1 MENSTKTYLVGKG
14 AKTLVGNNV
23 PQNSLDISKSATQIY
38 HIVPSCAYIINN
50 TDGTAAPQEFSF
62 FLFKNENDA
71 ILDVTKQT
79 EFLIQYTVGE
89 TSGEF
94 KMTSN
99 KLKEAEFPYKL
110 SEVTSFV
117 VQAKHNNIIA
127 ATFNI
132 ACVSEKSGTVV
143 PGADGKD
150 GITVYAVPGFVSFQS
165 NEDGIV
171 DLSKNEDK
179 KEVQIIAYRGS
190 KPVASAIKNITAT
203 HCEVEQI
210 TGIEN
215 RFRFKSIAQHSIDI
229 TIPDSGTITKE
240 ISYTSGQVDI
250 EVLVEG
256 IKCKLTV
263 PFSVDNTV
271 LYTSFYTR
279 TDRQLQ
285 SVFTEYRKTQ
295 KDVATTWTNIQQ
307 AAERIDASANQIK
320 TDSEKMKK
328 NYSEIKIKADG
339 ITQTVEQKIS
349 DLDKTYDQY
358 QNDFSQF
365 KEDPFGF
372 VFSANTEIKTSD
384 ESIKKFNSIFEMT
397 SSHTALYGM
406 KDGLE
411 KVGIYLYTDPPK
423 IQFKADVIEAIA
435 GQVSTTGNITAKSLT
450 TIDENEQ
457 DPPVINIEN
466 GLLTA
471 YSTKSRFDAKEKANL
486 VFGLNNNKDKKFQ
499 FEYYDDK
506 GNLVWALGP
515 MGLIQYIISGQLQR
529 KKSFWVFDLKSGYI
543 GDDGTIQEGSA
554 IGGGNFYFI
563 DTGESDLSG
572 VGNNIIDT
580 NQNAGL
586 ITCFQYVAPTL
597 QGQITNDSQFNLTKE
612 QAEKYNYYWFY
623 SCSPEYT
630 ENNLYEWDLSK
641 NNVDL
646 GNEKKSEWKV
656 RILGSE
662 VTQGTGNIQMHV
674 FVEDGVKWALSTPIT
689 KVVGLKKYTVEI
701 GSKQILSIKSKPTG
715 QDDCFEPITKD
726 CIIYK
731 NSVTKSDMPSQT
743 I

>member
-256 IKCKLTV
+256 ITCKLTV

-279 TDRQLQ
+279 TDQELRDVHTKYEATKDYVEKTWSEIQKTAEKIDL
-285 SVFTEYRKTQ
+285 SVG
-295 KDVATTWTNIQQ
+295 
-307 AAERIDASANQIK
+307 QIK
-320 TDSEKMKK
+320 TDSEEMKK
-328 NYSEIKIKADG
+328 NYSNIEVKADS
-339 ITQTVEQKIS
+339 ITQTVKQEIKE
-349 DLDKTYDQY
+349 LDDRYETY
-358 QNDFSQF
+358 QNDFSTF
-365 KEDPFGF
+365 KQDPFGF
-372 VFSANTEIKTSD
+372 VFKTVTDTGKEQFSSVFSQTSTGIEFNTMKGALNTIGIEINGETSN
-384 ESIKKFNSIFEMT
+384 INI
-397 SSHTALYGM
+397 
-406 KDGLE
+406 
-411 KVGIYLYTDPPK
+411 
-423 IQFKADVIEAIA
+423 KADSITTAVQEI
-435 GQVSTTGNITAKSLT
+435 VSEGNFTAKTLNT
-450 TIDENEQ
+450 LGGDK
-457 DPPVINIEN
+457 DPVIKIEN

-471 YSTKSRFDAKEKANL
+471 YSEKDRIPAGKKANL

-499 FEYYDDK
+499 FEYYNDEGK
-506 GNLVWALGP
+506 LLWALGP
-515 MGLIQYIISGQLQR
+515 MGLIQYITSGQLQR
-529 KKSFWVFDLKSGYI
+529 KKNFWVFDLKSGHI
-543 GDDGTIQEGSA
+543 GDKGELQENSSVSGSS
-554 IGGGNFYFI
+554 FYFI
-563 DTGESDLSG
+563 DIKGT
-572 VGNNIIDT
+572 VGNEIKDPDP
-580 NQNAGL
+580 NAEPK
-586 ITCFQYVAPTL
+586 TCFQYVAPTF
-597 QGQITNDSQFNLTKE
+597 QGQITADLQFNLTKE
-612 QAEKYNYYWFY
+612 QAEKYNYCWFY
-623 SCSPEYT
+623 SCSEDYT
-630 ENNLYEWDLSK
+630 EKNLYKWDLSK
-641 NNVDL
+641 NNIEL
-646 GNEKKSEWKV
+646 GQDKKAEWKV
-656 RILGSE
+656 MILGSDYIFNE
-662 VTQGTGNIQMHV
+662 LATGLV
-674 FVEDGVKWALSTPIT
+674 VVEKGEKWASVTPIT
-689 KVVGLKKYTVEI
+689 RIIDLTKYSVDI
-701 GSKQILSIKSKPTG
+701 GSKQILTFNRKPTG
-715 QDDCFEPITKD
+715 QDDCFIPVDDTNNSIVYSNNVTSTPIA
-726 CIIYK
+726 
-731 NSVTKSDMPSQT
+731 SQT

>member
-150 GITVYAVPGFVSFQS
+150 GITVYSVPGFVSFQS

-190 KPVASAIKNITAT
+190 KPVASAIKKITAT

-256 IKCKLTV
+256 IICKLTV

-279 TDRQLQ
+279 TDQELRD
-285 SVFTEYRKTQ
+285 VHTKYEAT
-295 KDVATTWTNIQQ
+295 KDYVEKTWTKIQKT
-307 AAERIDASANQIK
+307 AEKIDLSVDQIK
-320 TDSEKMKK
+320 TDSEEMKK
-328 NYSEIKIKADG
+328 NYSNIEVKADS
-339 ITQTVEQKIS
+339 ITQTVKQEIKE
-349 DLDKTYDQY
+349 LDDRYETY
-358 QNDFSQF
+358 QNDFSTF
-365 KEDPFGF
+365 KQDPFGF
-372 VFSANTEIKTSD
+372 VFKTVTDTGKEQFSSVFSQTSTGIEFNTMKGALNTIGIEINGETSN
-384 ESIKKFNSIFEMT
+384 INI
-397 SSHTALYGM
+397 
-406 KDGLE
+406 
-411 KVGIYLYTDPPK
+411 
-423 IQFKADVIEAIA
+423 KADSITTAVKEI
-435 GQVSTTGNITAKSLT
+435 VSKGNFTAKTLNT
-450 TIDENEQ
+450 LGGDK
-457 DPPVINIEN
+457 DPIIKIEK

-471 YSTKSRFDAKEKANL
+471 YSEKDRIPAGKKANL
-486 VFGLNNNKDKKFQ
+486 VFGLNNKTDKKFQ
-499 FEYYDDK
+499 FEYYDDN

-515 MGLIQYIISGQLQR
+515 MGLIQYITSGQLQR
-529 KKSFWVFDLKSGYI
+529 KKSFWVFDLKSGHI
-543 GDDGTIQEGSA
+543 GDDGTIQEDSA
-554 IGGGNFYFI
+554 IGSGNFFFI
-563 DTGESDLSG
+563 NIKGA
-572 VGNNIIDT
+572 VGNEIKDPDP
-580 NQNAGL
+580 NAEPK
-586 ITCFQYVAPTL
+586 TCFQYVAPTF
-597 QGQITNDSQFNLTKE
+597 QGQITADLQFNLTKE
-612 QAEKYNYYWFY
+612 QAEKYNYCWFY
-623 SCSPEYT
+623 SCSEDYT
-630 ENNLYEWDLSK
+630 EKKLYEWDLSK
-641 NNVDL
+641 NNVEL
-646 GNEKKSEWKV
+646 GQDKKAEWKV
-656 RILGSE
+656 MILGSDYIFNE
-662 VTQGTGNIQMHV
+662 LATGLV
-674 FVEDGVKWALSTPIT
+674 VVEKGEKWASVTPIT
-689 KVVGLKKYTVEI
+689 RIIDLTKYSVNI
-701 GSKQILSIKSKPTG
+701 GSKQILTFNRKPTG
-715 QDDCFEPITKD
+715 QDDCFIPVDDTNNSIVYSNNVTSTPIA
-726 CIIYK
+726 
-731 NSVTKSDMPSQT
+731 SQT

>member
-14 AKTLVGNNV
+14 AKTLTGNNV

-190 KPVASAIKNITAT
+190 KPVASAINKITAT

-256 IKCKLTV
+256 IICKLTV

-279 TDRQLQ
+279 TDQELRDVHTKYEATKDYVEKTWSEIQKTAEKIDL
-285 SVFTEYRKTQ
+285 SVG
-295 KDVATTWTNIQQ
+295 
-307 AAERIDASANQIK
+307 QIK
-320 TDSEKMKK
+320 TDSEEMKK
-328 NYSEIKIKADG
+328 NYSNIEVKADS
-339 ITQTVEQKIS
+339 ITQTVKQEIKE
-349 DLDKTYDQY
+349 LDDRYETY
-358 QNDFSQF
+358 QNDFSTF
-365 KEDPFGF
+365 KQDPFGF
-372 VFSANTEIKTSD
+372 VFKTVTDTGKEQFSSVFSQTSTGIEFNTMKGALNTIGIEINGETSN
-384 ESIKKFNSIFEMT
+384 INI
-397 SSHTALYGM
+397 
-406 KDGLE
+406 
-411 KVGIYLYTDPPK
+411 
-423 IQFKADVIEAIA
+423 KADSITTAVKEI
-435 GQVSTTGNITAKSLT
+435 VSEGNFTAKTLNT
-450 TIDENEQ
+450 LGGDK
-457 DPPVINIEN
+457 DPVIKIEE

-471 YSTKSRFDAKEKANL
+471 YSEKDRIPAGKKANL
-486 VFGLNNNKDKKFQ
+486 VFGLNNKTDKKFQ
-499 FEYYDDK
+499 FEYYDDN

-515 MGLIQYIISGQLQR
+515 MGLIQYITSGQLQR
-529 KKSFWVFDLKSGYI
+529 KKSFWVFDLKSGHI
-543 GDDGTIQEGSA
+543 GDKGELQEEASVSGSS
-554 IGGGNFYFI
+554 FYFI
-563 DTGESDLSG
+563 DIKGT
-572 VGNNIIDT
+572 VGNEIKDPDP
-580 NQNAGL
+580 NAEPK
-586 ITCFQYVAPTL
+586 TCFQYVAPTF
-597 QGQITNDSQFNLTKE
+597 QGQITDDRQFKLTKE
-612 QAEKYNYYWFY
+612 QAEKYNYCWFY
-623 SCSPEYT
+623 SCSEDYT
-630 ENNLYEWDLSK
+630 ENNLFEWDLSK
-641 NNVDL
+641 NNVEL
-646 GNEKKSEWKV
+646 GQDKKAEWKTM
-656 RILGSE
+656 ILGSDYIFNE
-662 VTQGTGNIQMHV
+662 LATGLV
-674 FVEDGVKWALSTPIT
+674 VVEKGEKWASVTPIT
-689 KVVGLKKYTVEI
+689 RIIDLEKFSVNI
-701 GSKQILSIKSKPTG
+701 GSKQILTFNRKPTG
-715 QDDCFEPITKD
+715 QDDCFIPVDEANNSIVYSNNVTSTPIA
-726 CIIYK
+726 
-731 NSVTKSDMPSQT
+731 SQT

>member
-1 MENSTKTYLVGKG
+1 MESSTKTYLVGKG

-62 FLFKNENDA
+62 FLFKKENDT

-89 TSGEF
+89 TNGEF
-94 KMTSN
+94 KMVSN
-99 KLKEAEFPYKL
+99 KLKETEFPYKL

-132 ACVSEKSGTVV
+132 ACVSEKTGTVV
-143 PGADGKD
+143 PGTDGKD
-150 GITVYAVPGFVSFQS
+150 GITVYAIPGFVSFQS

-179 KEVQIIAYRGS
+179 KEVQIIAYRG
-190 KPVASAIKNITAT
+190 KDPVNPKIEEITAT

-215 RFRFKSIAQHSIDI
+215 KFRFNSIAQHSIDI
-229 TIPDSGTITKE
+229 TIPDSETTITKE
-240 ISYTSGQVDI
+240 ISYTSGQVDVQ
-250 EVLVEG
+250 VLIDETR
-256 IKCKLTV
+256 CNLTV

-271 LYTSFYTR
+271 LYTSFYTK
-279 TDRQLQ
+279 TDKKIE
-285 SVFTEYRKTQ
+285 SVLAKYEETQ
-295 KDVATTWTNIQQ
+295 GIVNNTWTKIQQ
-307 AAERIDASANQIK
+307 TAESIDESAKQIK
-320 TDSEKMKK
+320 TDSKIMQD
-328 NYSEIKIKADG
+328 NYAKIELKADG

-358 QNDFSQF
+358 QKDFSTF
-365 KEDPFGF
+365 KHDPFGF

-423 IQFKADVIEAIA
+423 IQFNADVITAIA
-435 GQVSTTGNITAKSLT
+435 KDVSTTGNLTAKTLNTFDTSK
-450 TIDENEQ
+450 E
-457 DPPVINIEN
+457 DPAVINIKD

-471 YSTKSRFDAKEKANL
+471 YSRKSRFDAQEKANL
-486 VFGLNNNKDKKFQ
+486 VFGINNDTDKKFQ

-515 MGLIQYIISGQLQR
+515 MGLIQYITSGQLQR

-543 GDDGTIQEGSA
+543 GDNGKLQEGASVS
-554 IGGGNFYFI
+554 GSNFYFVDI
-563 DTGESDLSG
+563 KGT
-572 VGNNIIDT
+572 VGNEIKDPDP
-580 NQNAGL
+580 NAEPK
-586 ITCFQYVAPTL
+586 TCFQYVAPTF
-597 QGQITNDSQFNLTKE
+597 QGQITDDRQFNLTKE
-612 QAEKYNYYWFY
+612 QAEKYNYCWFY
-623 SCSPEYT
+623 SCSEDYT
-630 ENNLYEWDLSK
+630 ENNLFEWDLSK
-641 NNVDL
+641 NNVEL
-646 GNEKKSEWKV
+646 GQDKKAEWKV
-656 RILGSE
+656 MILGSDYIFNKLA
-662 VTQGTGNIQMHV
+662 TGLVI
-674 FVEDGVKWALSTPIT
+674 VEKGEKWASVTPIT
-689 KVVGLKKYTVEI
+689 RIIDLRKYIVDI
-701 GSKQILSIKSKPTG
+701 GSKQILTFNRKPTG
-715 QDDCFEPITKD
+715 QDDCFIPVEEAN
-726 CIIYK
+726 
-731 NSVTKSDMPSQT
+731 NSIVYSNNVTSTAIPLQT

>member
-14 AKTLVGNNV
+14 AKTLTGNNV

-190 KPVASAIKNITAT
+190 KPVASAINKITAT

-256 IKCKLTV
+256 IICKLTV

-279 TDRQLQ
+279 TDQELRDVHTKYEATKDYVEKTWSEIQKTAEKIDL
-285 SVFTEYRKTQ
+285 SVG
-295 KDVATTWTNIQQ
+295 
-307 AAERIDASANQIK
+307 QIK
-320 TDSEKMKK
+320 TDSEEMKK
-328 NYSEIKIKADG
+328 NYSNIEVKADS
-339 ITQTVEQKIS
+339 ITQTVKQEIKE
-349 DLDKTYDQY
+349 LDDRYETY
-358 QNDFSQF
+358 QNDFSTF
-365 KEDPFGF
+365 KQDPFGF
-372 VFSANTEIKTSD
+372 VFKTVTDTGKEQFSSVFSQTSTGIEFNTMKGALNTIGIEINGETSN
-384 ESIKKFNSIFEMT
+384 INI
-397 SSHTALYGM
+397 
-406 KDGLE
+406 
-411 KVGIYLYTDPPK
+411 
-423 IQFKADVIEAIA
+423 KADSITTAVKEI
-435 GQVSTTGNITAKSLT
+435 VSEGNFTAKTLNT
-450 TIDENEQ
+450 LGGDK
-457 DPPVINIEN
+457 DPVIKIEN

-471 YSTKSRFDAKEKANL
+471 YSEKDRIPAGKKANL
-486 VFGLNNNKDKKFQ
+486 VFGLNNKTDKKFQ
-499 FEYYDDK
+499 FEYYDDN

-515 MGLIQYIISGQLQR
+515 MGLIQYITSGQLQR
-529 KKSFWVFDLKSGYI
+529 KKSFWVFDLKSGHI
-543 GDDGTIQEGSA
+543 GDKGELQEESSVSGSS
-554 IGGGNFYFI
+554 FYFI
-563 DTGESDLSG
+563 DIKGT
-572 VGNNIIDT
+572 VGNEIKDPDP
-580 NQNAGL
+580 NAEPK
-586 ITCFQYVAPTL
+586 TCFQYVAPTF
-597 QGQITNDSQFNLTKE
+597 QGQITDDRQFKLTKE
-612 QAEKYNYYWFY
+612 QAEKYNYCWFY
-623 SCSPEYT
+623 SCSEDYT
-630 ENNLYEWDLSK
+630 ENNLFEWDLSK
-641 NNVDL
+641 NNVEL
-646 GNEKKSEWKV
+646 GQDKKAEWKTM
-656 RILGSE
+656 ILGSDYIFNE
-662 VTQGTGNIQMHV
+662 LAIGLVV
-674 FVEDGVKWALSTPIT
+674 VEKGEKWASVTPIT
-689 KVVGLKKYTVEI
+689 RIIDLEQFSVNI
-701 GSKQILSIKSKPTG
+701 GSKQILTFNRKPTG
-715 QDDCFEPITKD
+715 QDDCFIPVDEANNSIVYSNNVTSTPIA
-726 CIIYK
+726 
-731 NSVTKSDMPSQT
+731 SQT

>member
-50 TDGTAAPQEFSF
+50 TDGTAAPQEFFF

-110 SEVTSFV
+110 SEVTSFI

-150 GITVYAVPGFVSFQS
+150 GITVYSVPGFVSFQS

-190 KPVASAIKNITAT
+190 KPVASAIRNITAT

-256 IKCKLTV
+256 ITCKLTV

-279 TDRQLQ
+279 TDQELRDVHTKYEATKDYVEKTWSEIQKTAEKIDL
-285 SVFTEYRKTQ
+285 SVG
-295 KDVATTWTNIQQ
+295 
-307 AAERIDASANQIK
+307 QIK
-320 TDSEKMKK
+320 TDSEEMKK
-328 NYSEIKIKADG
+328 NYSNIEVKADS
-339 ITQTVEQKIS
+339 ITQTVKQEIKE
-349 DLDKTYDQY
+349 LDDRYETY
-358 QNDFSQF
+358 QNDFSTF
-365 KEDPFGF
+365 KQDPFGF
-372 VFSANTEIKTSD
+372 VFKTVTDTGKEQFSSVFSQTSTGIEFNTMKGALNTIGIEINGETSN
-384 ESIKKFNSIFEMT
+384 INI
-397 SSHTALYGM
+397 
-406 KDGLE
+406 
-411 KVGIYLYTDPPK
+411 
-423 IQFKADVIEAIA
+423 KADSITTAVQEI
-435 GQVSTTGNITAKSLT
+435 VSEGNFTAKTLNT
-450 TIDENEQ
+450 LGGNKD
-457 DPPVINIEN
+457 PVIKIEN

-471 YSTKSRFDAKEKANL
+471 YSEKDRIPAGKKANL
-486 VFGLNNNKDKKFQ
+486 VFGLNNTVDKKFQ
-499 FEYYDDK
+499 FEYYDDD

-515 MGLIQYIISGQLQR
+515 MGLIQYITSGQLQR
-529 KKSFWVFDLKSGYI
+529 KKSFWVFDLKSGHI
-543 GDDGTIQEGSA
+543 GDKGELQEDPSASGSS
-554 IGGGNFYFI
+554 FYFI
-563 DTGESDLSG
+563 DIKGT
-572 VGNNIIDT
+572 VGNEIKDPDP
-580 NQNAGL
+580 NAEL
-586 ITCFQYVAPTL
+586 KTCFQYVAPTF
-597 QGQITNDSQFNLTKE
+597 QGQITDDRQFNLTKE
-612 QAEKYNYYWFY
+612 QAEKYNYCWFY
-623 SCSPEYT
+623 SCSEDYT
-630 ENNLYEWDLSK
+630 EKNLYKWDLSK
-641 NNVDL
+641 NNVEL
-646 GNEKKSEWKV
+646 GQDKKAEWKV
-656 RILGSE
+656 MILGSDCIFNE
-662 VTQGTGNIQMHV
+662 LATGLV
-674 FVEDGVKWALSTPIT
+674 VVEKGEKWASVTPIT
-689 KVVGLKKYTVEI
+689 RIIDLTKHTVDI
-701 GSKQILSIKSKPTG
+701 GSKQILTFNRKPTG
-715 QDDCFEPITKD
+715 QDNCFIPVGDTKD
-726 CIIYK
+726 SIVYS
-731 NSVTKSDMPSQT
+731 NTVTHTQIMQQT

>member
-1 MENSTKTYLVGKG
+1 MESSTKTYLVGKG

-62 FLFKNENDA
+62 FLFKKENDT

-94 KMTSN
+94 KMVSN
-99 KLKEAEFPYKL
+99 KLKETEFPYKL
-110 SEVTSFV
+110 SEVTSFI

-150 GITVYAVPGFVSFQS
+150 GITVYAIPGFVSFQS

-171 DLSKNEDK
+171 DLSNNEDK
-179 KEVQIIAYRGS
+179 KEVQIIAYRG
-190 KPVASAIKNITAT
+190 KDPVTPKIRKITAT
-203 HCEVEQI
+203 HCEVEEI
-210 TGIEN
+210 TGTEN
-215 RFRFKSIAQHSIDI
+215 KFRFKSIARHSIDI
-229 TIPDSGTITKE
+229 TIPDSEATITKE
-240 ISYTSGQVDI
+240 ISYTSGQVDVQVSVDEI
-250 EVLVEG
+250 Q
-256 IKCKLTV
+256 CNLTV

-285 SVFTEYRKTQ
+285 SVFTEYKETQ
-295 KDVATTWTNIQQ
+295 KVVDTTWTS
-307 AAERIDASANQIK
+307 IDQTAKSIDISASQIR
-320 TDSEKMKK
+320 TDSETMKK
-328 NYSEIKIKADG
+328 NYSEIVAKADS
-339 ITQTVEQKIS
+339 ITQTVGKEIKR
-349 DLDKTYDQY
+349 LDDKYEEY
-358 QNDFSQF
+358 QNSFSTF
-365 KEDPFGF
+365 KQDPFGF
-372 VFSANTEIKTSD
+372 VFKTVTDTGKEQFNSVFSQTSTGIEFNTMKGALNTIGIEINGETSNINIKVDSIKTAVK
-384 ESIKKFNSIFEMT
+384 EI
-397 SSHTALYGM
+397 
-406 KDGLE
+406 
-411 KVGIYLYTDPPK
+411 
-423 IQFKADVIEAIA
+423 
-435 GQVSTTGNITAKSLT
+435 VSTGNFTAKSLNT
-450 TIDENEQ
+450 LGGKED
-457 DPPVINIEN
+457 PVIKIEK

-471 YSTKSRFDAKEKANL
+471 YSESNRISANKKANL
-486 VFGLNNNKDKKFQ
+486 IFGLNNNKDKEFQ
-499 FEYYDDK
+499 FEYYNDD

-515 MGLIQYIISGQLQR
+515 MGLIQYITSGQLQR
-529 KKSFWVFDLKSGYI
+529 KKSFWIFDLKSGHI
-543 GDDGTIQEGSA
+543 GDGGTIQEGSA

-572 VGNNIIDT
+572 VGDNIIDT

-597 QGQITNDSQFNLTKE
+597 HGQITNDSQFNLTKE

-646 GNEKKSEWKV
+646 GDEKKSEWKV

-662 VTQGTGNIQMHV
+662 VTQGTGSIQMHV

-731 NSVTKSDMPSQT
+731 NSVTESVMPSQT